1 MPRTL
6 RFRPSRRA
14 VRLALATFATGG
26 SVLAMAGPAFAVTPS
41 TFTVGDLVV
50 YQVTEQS
57 GCCTGTAG
65 SVQLVDYS
73 TAGVASGFSVSLPD
87 TSSGTTHALVESGK
101 ATNDGDLTL
110 SADGQFLYATG
121 YDAPDGTASI
131 TSATTTPRTVA
142 IVSNNGTADTSTS
155 FTDSTTEA
163 QNFRSAT
170 GPTGGSADFYNGGG
184 AGVGYTA
191 DGASTNSFIDAGDAT
206 HQVEISNG
214 NLFESTTSNI
224 FQLGTGLPTGTV
236 TPTKVITTPPTGF
249 NANGFAFVTL
259 GTGTTP
265 NTLYVADTANN
276 AVEKYAYNGTT
287 ATLEGSVTVDDP
299 TGLVASVNGST
310 ADIYITNGTGTNTWA
325 TQISELTDGSG
336 AGGTLPSGTTVNN
349 LVSVGTGT
357 NSPNAS
363 FHGLAWAP
371 TGPAA
376 QTPESP
382 IVVAL
387 PVLGLVLFGG
397 AFVLYRRRNRTG
409 AGPLTIS

>member
-1 MPRTL
+1 MPRYL
-6 RFRPSRRA
+6 RFRSSRRV
-14 VRLALATFATGG
+14 VRLALATCATGG

-41 TFTVGDLVV
+41 TFTAGDLVV

-57 GCCTGTAG
+57 GCCSSAAG
-65 SVQLVDYS
+65 SVQLVDYN

-110 SADGQFLYATG
+110 SADGQYLYATG
-121 YDAPDGTASI
+121 YDAADGTASI

-170 GPTGGSADFYNGGG
+170 GPTGPSADFYNGGG

-191 DGASTNSFIDAGDAT
+191 DGASTNSFIDTTDNV
-206 HQVEISNG
+206 HEVQISNG

-236 TPTKVITTPPTGF
+236 TPTKVITTPPSSF
-249 NANGFAFVTL
+249 CANGFAFVTL

-310 ADIYITNGTGTNTWA
+310 ANIYITNGTGTNTYA

-336 AGGTLPSGTTVNN
+336 AGGTLPSGTTVSS

-371 TGPAA
+371 NGPAA

-397 AFVLYRRRNRTG
+397 AFVLYRRRNRTS